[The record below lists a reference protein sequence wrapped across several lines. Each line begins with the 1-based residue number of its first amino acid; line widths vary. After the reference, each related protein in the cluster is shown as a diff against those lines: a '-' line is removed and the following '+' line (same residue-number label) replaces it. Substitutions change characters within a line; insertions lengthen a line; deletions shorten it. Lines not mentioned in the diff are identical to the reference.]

1 MYVYVIMDFP
11 LHSKQGRREHSLF
24 AKELAKDGFS
34 KLHKNLFVR
43 HCTIL
48 SNALLHK
55 KRVQKQV
62 LIKVI
67 LVLYSLWISKMSMV
81 IITSEGRNIVKKT
94 PKIPAPPQNVEF
106 F

>member
-34 KLHKNLFVR
+34 KLHKNLYVR

-55 KRVQKQV
+55 KRVLKQV
-62 LIKVI
+62 FDK
-67 LVLYSLWISKMSMV
+67 SNIS
-81 IITSEGRNIVKKT
+81 IIFALDKQNEYGYHYFGRKKHRKKT
-94 PKIPAPPQNVEF
+94 PKIPAPPQNISF
-106 F
+106 